1 MILLDANGIPE
12 ERILLMN
19 PQRADKAIQSVHCF
33 PSVIP
38 WVPDRIDQF
47 SIIMLLFMNALEL
60 LVAFVQAYVF
70 TMLSAV
76 FIGLAHKEHH
86 AE

>member
-1 MILLDANGIPE
+1 MGVGFGLGLNA
-12 ERILLMN
+12 
-19 PQRADKAIQSVHCF
+19 
-33 PSVIP
+33 
-38 WVPDRIDQF
+38 F
-47 SIIMLLFMNALEL
+47 SIVMLLFMNALEL

>member
-1 MILLDANGIPE
+1 MGAGLNI
-12 ERILLMN
+12 
-19 PQRADKAIQSVHCF
+19 
-33 PSVIP
+33 
-38 WVPDRIDQF
+38 F
-47 SIIMLLFMNALEL
+47 SAVMLLFMNALEL

-86 AE
+86 G